1 MAVIAPDP
9 GAAAALADEALA
21 RQRTPLNAALDFCR
35 RKPLGT
41 IGLVI
46 VLVMFAAGGFADW
59 LAPFD
64 PEENDFNAMMQ
75 APSWLHLFG
84 TDQFGRDIFS
94 RLVFGARTAM
104 IGRASCRERV

>member
-59 LAPFD
+59 LAPF
-64 PEENDFNAMMQ
+64 
-75 APSWLHLFG
+75 
-84 TDQFGRDIFS
+84 
-94 RLVFGARTAM
+94 
-104 IGRASCRERV
+104 ASPWGSC